1 MARRTA
7 FVYGETLSQHML
19 GEVHPM
25 KPIRLKY
32 TYDLL
37 DELGAFDATEVMVVE
52 PRNAEQHEV
61 LGFHHRA
68 YVEAVQILSQGDHLS
83 DAGEFNLG
91 PGDNPVYTGM
101 YEASMLSTGASLKA
115 AEMLVRGEVQAAFNI
130 SGGLHHAMPGYASG
144 FCIFNDPVIAIQY
157 LLNQGMRI
165 AYVDID
171 CHHGDGVQH
180 AFYDT
185 DKVLTISLH
194 ESAEFIFPGTGFT
207 HEIGLERG
215 RGYSVNLPLYPF
227 TTDDLYLW
235 AFREIVP
242 PLVRAFQPDVLVS
255 QMGVDS
261 HFADPITHGALT
273 VQGFGDVVAELNGLA
288 PLWLGLGGGGY
299 DIQAV
304 ARAWSVAFGVMS
316 QQNFPERVPTKYKKE
331 HGVSLLTDHKDLRI
345 KDSLRRAAALFAEN
359 SVQTVRGLI
368 FPTHNIEV
376 PSSGRH
382 GSA

>member
-1 MARRTA
+1 
-7 FVYGETLSQHML
+7 
-19 GEVHPM
+19 M
-25 KPIRLKY
+25 KPIRIRY

-37 DELGAFDATEVMVVE
+37 DELGAFDATEVTVVE
-52 PRNAEQHEV
+52 PRIAEQQEV
-61 LGFHHRA
+61 LRFHNEA
-68 YVEAVQILSQGDHLS
+68 YVRAVQILSRGDHLS
-83 DAGEFNLG
+83 NPDEFNFG
-91 PGDNPVYTGM
+91 SGDNPVYTGM
-101 YEASMLSTGASLKA
+101 YEASMLSTGASLLA
-115 AEMLVRGEVQAAFNI
+115 AEMLARGEVQAAFNI

-157 LLNQGMRI
+157 LIKQGLKV

-207 HEIGLERG
+207 HEIGLGRG
-215 RGYSVNLPLYPF
+215 RGFSVNLPLYPF
-227 TTDDLYLW
+227 TTDGLYLW

-242 PLVRAFQPDVLVS
+242 PLVRAFKPDVLVS

-273 VQGFGDVVAELNGLA
+273 VQGFGDVVTELNDLA

-299 DIQAV
+299 DLQAV

-316 QQNFPERVPTKYKKE
+316 QQDFPEQIPRVYREE
-331 HGVSLLTDHKDLRI
+331 HGVSSLTDHNDMQI
-345 KDSLRRAAALFAEN
+345 KDSLRSDARVFAEN
-359 SVQTVRGLI
+359 SVQAIRGLI
-368 FPTHNIEV
+368 FPTHNIGV
-376 PSSGRH
+376 V
-382 GSA
+382 

>member
-1 MARRTA
+1 MVRRAA
-7 FVYGETLSQHML
+7 FVYGEALSRHTLS
-19 GEVHPM
+19 EVHPM
-25 KPIRLKY
+25 KPIRIRY

-37 DELGAFDATEVMVVE
+37 DELGAFDATEVTVVE
-52 PRNAEQHEV
+52 PRIAEQHEV
-61 LGFHHRA
+61 LRFHNEA
-68 YVEAVQILSQGDHLS
+68 YVRAVGILSRGDHLS
-83 DAGEFNLG
+83 NPDEFNFG
-91 PGDNPVYTGM
+91 SGDNPVYTGM
-101 YEASMLSTGASLKA
+101 YEASMLSTGASLLA

-157 LLNQGMRI
+157 LIKQGLKV

-207 HEIGLERG
+207 HEIGLGRG
-215 RGYSVNLPLYPF
+215 RGFSVNLPLYPF
-227 TTDDLYLW
+227 TTDGLYLW

-242 PLVRAFQPDVLVS
+242 PLVRAFKPDVLVS

-273 VQGFGDVVAELNGLA
+273 VQGFGDVVTELNDLA

-299 DIQAV
+299 DLQAV

-316 QQNFPERVPTKYKKE
+316 QQDFPEQIPTVYREE
-331 HGVSLLTDHKDLRI
+331 HGVSSLTDHNDMQI
-345 KDSLRRAAALFAEN
+345 KDSLRSDARVFAEN
-359 SVQTVRGLI
+359 SVQAIRGLI
-368 FPTHNIEV
+368 FPTHNIGV
-376 PSSGRH
+376 V
-382 GSA
+382 